1 MREALLRGIS
11 RLCWLFP
18 PLKPNIRYS
27 ETLSQDEVD
36 LFATFVN
43 GSIQNILQNFD
54 SKEQEHQIS
63 KLFKYSTGLS
73 KIKKEDVIQI
83 ENILSAASSKDT
95 NSSPE
100 MKDVVEYLRNNKK
113 TWWSL
118 HNTYEKIVKNNLTN
132 TCPLATAKLP
142 ILDRLL
148 PFGFK
153 LHQFQEF
160 HKLFHESIHYIL
172 EKNRICLHD
181 KDLDEGLVVFLH
193 QQVMGKKT
201 CALHY
206 TGEEGEKYLQNAEF
220 FEKLLNKYPHITFLP
235 IIKNSS
241 SEELKAL

>member
-1 MREALLRGIS
+1 MRDALLRGIS
-11 RLCWLFP
+11 RLCLLFP

-27 ETLSQDEVD
+27 EVLSQDEID
-36 LFATFVN
+36 LFAAFVN
-43 GSIQNILQNFD
+43 GSIQNIMKNYD

-63 KLFKYSTGLS
+63 KLLRYSTGLS
-73 KIKKEDVIQI
+73 KIKKEDIIQI
-83 ENILSAASSKDT
+83 ENILSAASSQDT
-95 NSSPE
+95 NISPE
-100 MKDVVEYLRNNKK
+100 IKNAVEYLRNNKK

-118 HNTYEKIVKNNLTN
+118 HNAYEKIVKNNLAN

-148 PFGFK
+148 PFGSR

-160 HKLFHESIHYIL
+160 HKLFHESIHHIL
-172 EKNRICLHD
+172 EENKICFHN

-206 TGEEGEKYLQNAEF
+206 TGEEGEKYLRNAEF
-220 FEKLLNKYPHITFLP
+220 FEKLLNKYPHITFIP
-235 IIKNSS
+235 IIRHSTI
-241 SEELKAL
+241 EELKAL